1 MNYFLFQGSQSS
13 LQQVLRWIF
22 LDGEE
27 KEIKKKLLK
36 HLRDKKDDYK
46 KFLNSNYKKSLN
58 NDDKM
63 DDYIK
68 NIEDNWLKVN
78 LDVIT
83 AKAIYDLVGETEI
96 WPNRPNENIEYPVW
110 LFTPTLCI
118 PVPSLS
124 P

>member
-46 KFLNSNYKKSLN
+46 KFLNPDYKSLN
-58 NDDKM
+58 NDDQM

-68 NIEDNWLKVN
+68 NIEDNWSKVN

-110 LFTPTLCI
+110 LFTPTFCI
-118 PVPSLS
+118 PVHSLS